1 MKKEIMEKLP
11 VSAGIM
17 LALLTLPQA
26 GTVMAENTK
35 DAASVFTLGEIEVS
49 GKVDDN
55 KNVTID
61 RIDAEEIRDFNRN
74 SVADTANL
82 LPGVTASVTGARNE
96 QTLYVRGFDI
106 KHVPLFLDGI
116 PIYVPYD
123 GYPDLARFKTFDLSE
138 IIVSKGFTSVLY
150 GPNTMGGAI
159 NMVSRRPEKTF
170 EGNIGAGYSSGDTYN
185 TYMNAGSNQKTWYIQ
200 TGASYLNSDYFRV
213 SDDFQPAK
221 SEDGDHRNN
230 SYQQDEKVNVKVG
243 LTPNKDDEYAFSYIY
258 QHGEKG
264 TPPYTGTDPSVTAR
278 YWQWPYW
285 DKQSYYFTSMTKFND
300 VGYLKSRA
308 FHDIFKNSL
317 FSYDDDTYTTISKK
331 YAFKSNYDDYTDGGS
346 IEVGTPLIPHN
357 LLRLALHY
365 KLDVHREKNS
375 ESAPVQTFKD
385 QILSAG
391 LEDTITFTDAIY
403 AITGISYDTIKT
415 LDAQNVTSSGQIT
428 DFPEGTTSGVN
439 PQLGFFYQPAKDST
453 IHVSA
458 AQKTRLPTIKDRYS
472 YRLGSAIPNPDLD
485 PEKSINYEIGYEN
498 KQIQNVY
505 WKSSLFYNDVTDYIQ
520 SIKVPDPNISGA
532 TTLQNQNIGKVS
544 LSGFESELSAYLFTS
559 LQLGCNYTFTSAE
572 NKSDA
577 SELINIPQHKLVPY
591 LKYTLFDR
599 WSVLADAEFDSKRYS
614 SSDGVQVAQGF
625 TVANL
630 KFGYDFSNGFLAET
644 GIKNIFDKDYEL
656 QEGYPEAGRTLFANV
671 RYSF

>member
-1 MKKEIMEKLP
+1 MKNGLTKKMP

-26 GTVMAENTK
+26 GIVRAETTK

-49 GKVDDN
+49 GKADDN
-55 KNVTID
+55 KNITID

-74 SVADTANL
+74 SVADAANL
-82 LPGVTASVTGARNE
+82 LPGVTASVSGGRSE

-159 NMVSRRPEKTF
+159 NMVSRRPEKTY
-170 EGNIGAGYSSGDTYN
+170 EGNVGAGYSSGNTYN
-185 TYMNAGSNQKTWYIQ
+185 TYINAGSNQKTWYIQ
-200 TGASYLNSDYFRV
+200 TGASYLNSDYFRL
-213 SDDFQPAK
+213 SDDFQPVK
-221 SEDGDHRNN
+221 TEKGGQRDN

-243 LTPNKDDEYAFSYIY
+243 FTPNKDDEYAFSYIY

-264 TPPYTGTDPSVTAR
+264 TPPYAGTDPSVTAR

-285 DKQSYYFTSMTKFND
+285 DKQSYYFTSNTKFND
-300 VGYLKSRA
+300 IGYIKSRIYY
-308 FHDIFKNSL
+308 DTFKNSV

-331 YAFKSNYDDYTDGGS
+331 YAFKSNYDDYTDGAS
-346 IEVGTPLIPHN
+346 LELGTPLIPHN
-357 LLRLALHY
+357 QLKLALHY

-375 ESAPVQTFKD
+375 DTTPLLTFKD
-385 QILSAG
+385 QTLSAG

-415 LDAQNVTSSGQIT
+415 LDAQNLTSSGKIT
-428 DFPEGTTSGVN
+428 DFPAGTTSGVN
-439 PQLGFFYQPAKDST
+439 PQLGFFYQPSKDST

-472 YRLGSAIPNPDLD
+472 YKLGTAIPNPDLD
-485 PEKSINYEIGYEN
+485 PEKSTNYEIGYES
-498 KQIQNVY
+498 KQIQNIY
-505 WKSSLFYNDVTDYIQ
+505 WKSTVFFNDVTDYIL
-520 SIKVPDPNISGA
+520 SVKVPDPNNSGK

-614 SSDGVQVAQGF
+614 STDGVQVASGF

-630 KFGYDFSNGFLAET
+630 KFGYDFGNGFLAET
-644 GIKNIFDKDYEL
+644 GVKNIFDKDYEL

>member
-1 MKKEIMEKLP
+1 MKNRIIEKLSIP
-11 VSAGIM
+11 STVLLVL
-17 LALLTLPQA
+17 LAIPIT
-26 GTVMAENTK
+26 GRTEETKNT
-35 DAASVFTLGEIEVS
+35 ASVFTLGEIEVS
-49 GKVDDN
+49 GKADAN

-74 SVADTANL
+74 SVADAANL
-82 LPGVTASVTGARNE
+82 LPGVTASVSGGRSE

-170 EGNIGAGYSSGDTYN
+170 EGNVGAGYSSGNAYN
-185 TYMNAGSNQKTWYIQ
+185 TYMNAGSNQKNWYIQ

-213 SDDFQPAK
+213 SDDFQPVK
-221 SEDGDHRNN
+221 TEKGGQRDN

-264 TPPYTGTDPSVTAR
+264 TPPYAGTDPSVTAR

-285 DKQSYYFTSMTKFND
+285 DKQSYYFTSNTKFND
-300 VGYLKSRA
+300 IGYIKSRA
-308 FHDIFKNSL
+308 YYDTFKNSI
-317 FSYDDDTYTTISKK
+317 FSYDDDTYTTITKK
-331 YAFKSNYDDYTDGGS
+331 YAFKSYYDDYTDGAS
-346 IEVGTPLIPHN
+346 LELGTPLIPHN
-357 LLRLALHY
+357 LLKLALHY

-375 ESAPVQTFKD
+375 DTTPLLTFKD
-385 QILSAG
+385 QTLSAG
-391 LEDTITFTDAIY
+391 LEDTITITDAIY

-415 LDAQNVTSSGQIT
+415 LDAQNLTSSGQIT
-428 DFPEGTTSGVN
+428 DFPAGTTSGVN
-439 PQLGFFYQPAKDST
+439 PQLGFFYQPSKDST

-458 AQKTRLPTIKDRYS
+458 AQKTRLPSIKDRYS
-472 YRLGSAIPNPDLD
+472 YKLGTAIPNPDLD
-485 PEKSINYEIGYEN
+485 PEKSTNYEIGYEN
-498 KQIQNVY
+498 KQIQNIY
-505 WKSSLFYNDVTDYIQ
+505 WKSTVFYNDVTDYIL
-520 SIKVPDPNISGA
+520 SVKVPDPNLPGK

-544 LSGFESELSAYLFTS
+544 LSGFESELSVSLSTS

-577 SELINIPQHKLVPY
+577 SELINIPKHKLVPY
-591 LKYTLFDR
+591 LKYTLFNR
-599 WSVLADAEFDSKRYS
+599 LSILADAEFDSKRYS
-614 SSDGVQVAQGF
+614 STDGVEVAPGF
-625 TVANL
+625 SVANL
-630 KFGYDFSNGFLAET
+630 KFGYDFGNGFLAET
-644 GIKNIFDKDYEL
+644 GVKNIFDKDYEL

>member
-26 GTVMAENTK
+26 GTVRAENTK

-74 SVADTANL
+74 SVADAANL

-170 EGNIGAGYSSGDTYN
+170 EGNVGAGYSSGNTYN
-185 TYMNAGSNQKTWYIQ
+185 TYMNAGSNQENWYIQ
-200 TGASYLNSDYFRV
+200 TGASYLNSDYFRL
-213 SDDFQPAK
+213 SDDFQPVK
-221 SEDGDHRNN
+221 TEKGGQRDN

-243 LTPNKDDEYAFSYIY
+243 FTPNKDDEYAFSYIY

-264 TPPYTGTDPSVTAR
+264 TPPYAGTDPSVTAR

-285 DKQSYYFTSMTKFND
+285 DKQSYYFTSMTKFID

-331 YAFKSNYDDYTDGGS
+331 YAFKSNYDDYTDGAS
-346 IEVGTPLIPHN
+346 IELGTPLIPHN
-357 LLRLALHY
+357 LLKLALHY

-375 ESAPVQTFKD
+375 ESAPAQTFKD

-428 DFPEGTTSGVN
+428 DFPAGTTSGVN
-439 PQLGFFYQPAKDST
+439 PQLGFFYQPSKDST

-472 YRLGSAIPNPDLD
+472 YKLGTAIPSPDLD
-485 PEKSINYEIGYEN
+485 SEKSTNYEIGYEN
-498 KQIQNVY
+498 KQIQNIY
-505 WKSSLFYNDVTDYIQ
+505 WKSTVFYNDVTDYIQ

-630 KFGYDFSNGFLAET
+630 KFGYDFGNGFLAET